1 MQKSILEELEITLIS
16 QWSFLYNRTL
26 LLEKPSKTKKKK
38 KSACTFVV
46 QRYKTFNLLHIFYLT
61 E

>member
-38 KSACTFVV
+38 KKCMYLCSAKI
-46 QRYKTFNLLHIFYLT
+46 QNI
-61 E
+61 